1 MARCSR
7 LVIFYF
13 KEKFCVLPRIGEM
26 FVLKTL
32 WEKHNFFLPLA
43 PPLARALFLGCT
55 VVDVCIVS
63 FFYHLC

>member
-13 KEKFCVLPRIGEM
+13 KEKFRVLARVGEM

-32 WEKHNFFLPLA
+32 SKKLYLPVL
-43 PPLARALFLGCT
+43 LDTNG
-55 VVDVCIVS
+55 S
-63 FFYHLC
+63 FKW